1 MAILNYYPNIFW
13 QATAAM
19 YDVLL
24 CIFLALQYRDAS
36 RQNHRFRILMYCVTI
51 SSCLDI
57 LRVVLEVNAF
67 GFQIPYLVLRV
78 AATVTHTSYGLIT
91 FYFVRY
97 IESYAYKDG
106 WRTLNHAIE
115 GILLYVYLFLMVINL
130 FVPVLVDVDYYT
142 HTQYSKFLMLPVGY
156 GIPFYFIISSGF
168 VLIHHRKALRVRE
181 RYTLYFIYAV
191 MIFSATLQA
200 VFPNRIQIVYFLAS
214 LGLFLCFLSIETPNY
229 RKLLSIR
236 AQLEKAEKA
245 AVEANRQKTDFLAAM
260 SHEIRTP
267 MAGVLGKDDLI
278 LRATRDSKIR
288 EYAENIHSAAETLL
302 YIINDILD
310 LSNIENGSFTLHE
323 ETYDLGKMLHDL
335 DIIVRPR
342 AEEKGLDFRI
352 DVPEDLL
359 ERLFGDGVR
368 VRQVILNVLNNA
380 VKYTHSGSV
389 SMSVRQQSLR
399 NGIMRLRFTIRDTGI
414 GIKEEDLP
422 YLFTSF
428 HRFDEKKNRHI
439 EGSGLGLSIV
449 KNLTDQMHGEV
460 HVDSVYGVGSVFTI
474 ELPQKLS
481 GSLTIREYR
490 DMQRRELEMEG
501 PEELIREAVGNVLVV
516 DDNAM
521 NRKVIR
527 SLLLR
532 TGLSVETAES
542 GQECLNILKVHH
554 FDIVLMDIMMPE
566 MDGVETLHELRKLP
580 DCGSGDLPVVAL
592 TANAIAGAKESYLK
606 EGFDGYLSKP
616 VNVEALEKMLLEK
629 LPGMMCEEGGS
640 HA

>member
-1 MAILNYYPNIFW
+1 
-13 QATAAM
+13 
-19 YDVLL
+19 
-24 CIFLALQYRDAS
+24 
-36 RQNHRFRILMYCVTI
+36 
-51 SSCLDI
+51 
-57 LRVVLEVNAF
+57 
-67 GFQIPYLVLRV
+67 
-78 AATVTHTSYGLIT
+78 
-91 FYFVRY
+91 
-97 IESYAYKDG
+97 
-106 WRTLNHAIE
+106 
-115 GILLYVYLFLMVINL
+115 
-130 FVPVLVDVDYYT
+130 
-142 HTQYSKFLMLPVGY
+142 
-156 GIPFYFIISSGF
+156 
-168 VLIHHRKALRVRE
+168 
-181 RYTLYFIYAV
+181 
-191 MIFSATLQA
+191 
-200 VFPNRIQIVYFLAS
+200 
-214 LGLFLCFLSIETPNY
+214 
-229 RKLLSIR
+229 
-236 AQLEKAEKA
+236 
-245 AVEANRQKTDFLAAM
+245 
-260 SHEIRTP
+260 
-267 MAGVLGKDDLI
+267 
-278 LRATRDSKIR
+278 
-288 EYAENIHSAAETLL
+288 
-302 YIINDILD
+302 
-310 LSNIENGSFTLHE
+310 
-323 ETYDLGKMLHDL
+323 
-335 DIIVRPR
+335 
-342 AEEKGLDFRI
+342 
-352 DVPEDLL
+352 
-359 ERLFGDGVR
+359 
-368 VRQVILNVLNNA
+368 
-380 VKYTHSGSV
+380 
-389 SMSVRQQSLR
+389 
-399 NGIMRLRFTIRDTGI
+399 MRLRFTIRDTGI

-422 YLFTSF
+422 YLFATF

-532 TGLSVETAES
+532 TGLSVKTAES